1 MSTLKPKPQLTVT
14 IPERQVWQDPREP
27 EVYVRSP
34 EPMQYCP
41 LCKHTNSGPNA
52 KSTITSPS
60 YMPTEPTYGDAPASP
75 IDPEQ
80 LDKDL
85 AEQLRRATV
94 IGAALDREIERLQAI
109 VGNL

>member
-14 IPERQVWQDPREP
+14 IPERQVWQDPMEP

-75 IDPEQ
+75 IELANPQ
-80 LDKDL
+80 LPFL
-85 AEQLRRATV
+85 CRYCSSLRRPLPV
-94 IGAALDREIERLQAI
+94 PRG
-109 VGNL
+109 